1 MDKAHRVLC
10 DVQRKQFVRDGF
22 VKLEN
27 AFSRETAAE
36 AREILWSEVGCD
48 PDDPKTWTRPVV
60 RLGDFTQEPFRQAVN
75 TAILDAAFD
84 ELVGVGRWVPRVS
97 LGGFPIRFP
106 YPDDPGDTGWHVD
119 ASFPPNQPVES
130 AETYLE
136 WRVNLRSKWRALLM
150 LFLFSDVGDDDAP
163 TRIRLGSHLR
173 VPQLLASSGEDGMSF
188 MDLGRAAADATAGM
202 PEVTATGTAGT
213 VFLCHPF
220 LVHAAQPH
228 RGVVPRFMAQPPLF
242 LRGSCE
248 LNRSDGDYSLI
259 EEAIRLGL
267 TEGRL
272 A

>member
-1 MDKAHRVLC
+1 
-10 DVQRKQFVRDGF
+10 
-22 VKLEN
+22 
-27 AFSRETAAE
+27 
-36 AREILWSEVGCD
+36 
-48 PDDPKTWTRPVV
+48 
-60 RLGDFTQEPFRQAVN
+60 
-75 TAILDAAFD
+75 
-84 ELVGVGRWVPRVS
+84 
-97 LGGFPIRFP
+97 
-106 YPDDPGDTGWHVD
+106 
-119 ASFPPNQPVES
+119 VES

-173 VPQLLASSGEDGMSF
+173 VPQLLASSGEDGLSF

-242 LRGSCE
+242 LRESCE